1 MAALPAVRRQPT
13 HRRQISRDVERNVA
27 ALIPAPVQKE
37 PADTS
42 SSAPLDLSA
51 LTSGQSSGLPQA
63 TAEFHHDGPLR
74 QIRSSQVGA
83 QHRDGG
89 VPRAFMG
96 GLIGLLGDPTM
107 APSLR
112 VSPSVPR
119 SPWLRSVPPQSLL
132 ALGRP
137 LWPPSILGL
146 LLLDAGTPHQ

>member
-1 MAALPAVRRQPT
+1 MA
-13 HRRQISRDVERNVA
+13 
-27 ALIPAPVQKE
+27 
-37 PADTS
+37 
-42 SSAPLDLSA
+42 
-51 LTSGQSSGLPQA
+51 
-63 TAEFHHDGPLR
+63 
-74 QIRSSQVGA
+74 
-83 QHRDGG
+83 
-89 VPRAFMG
+89 VPRD
-96 GLIGLLGDPTM
+96 GLIGLLVRGFDDPTM